1 MNYGRWLGS
10 VVAGM
15 VLMAGVG
22 VDAAGPAAG
31 PNQQASSVSGTPSSG
46 GWAVVADRLRAG
58 AREAAW
64 RHDAVTEA
72 PTTAQFGQCLD
83 LNRGFWL
90 GRLRKDG
97 FFEPVTDL
105 RRRTGADASEAPE
118 ARSQAAALWA
128 LASLCRERPTP
139 EARQALMLGLDAF
152 ARHTREFPVRASA
165 PLLPEDTEIYTATV
179 AGLALSMLEMTAG
192 RERDLTPDGLRQI
205 ELWLKNHLTWL
216 AAMEIGEGGWAVK
229 YVTLDNSRD
238 TTTEPATDGLCFLAA
253 VRAARW
259 FGRPEELARLTD
271 HGRLL
276 ARRYTGD
283 GWQNLRDPAATRA
296 FLVFGA
302 AAYRELAQAGGP
314 DADVFRALAVG
325 AAWWLVL
332 DQGAARRER
341 GLPQAAL
348 ILVTGARAAAE
359 AGDPAAAARLNALA
373 DPLLRRLVTWQVDG
387 PLAAENPYLRRFGKL
402 PPRSTGGFMTGDDTG
417 LLRIGDQLVPVQ
429 ALLTAVRAAP
439 LPTKP

>member
-1 MNYGRWLGS
+1 MRYGRWLGS
-10 VVAGM
+10 AVTGLVLAAGAR
-15 VLMAGVG
+15 AGAAG
-22 VDAAGPAAG
+22 PTAAGPAA
-31 PNQQASSVSGTPSSG
+31 VSGTPSSG
-46 GWAVVADRLRAG
+46 GWAVVAERLRAG

-64 RHDAVTEA
+64 RHDAAAEA
-72 PTTAQFGQCLD
+72 PAPAQLGQCMD

-90 GRLRKDG
+90 GRLRPDG
-97 FFEPVTDL
+97 FFDPVTDL
-105 RRRTGADASEAPE
+105 RRRSGAGAPE
-118 ARSQAAALWA
+118 AVDARAQAAALWA

-165 PLLPEDTEIYTATV
+165 PLLPNDPEIYTATV
-179 AGLALSMLEMTAG
+179 ACLALSMLEMTAG
-192 RERDLTPDGLRQI
+192 RERDLTPEGLRQI

-216 AAMEIGEGGWAVK
+216 AAMETGEGGWAVK
-229 YVTLDNSRD
+229 YVTLDQSRD

-259 FGRPEELARLTD
+259 LGRAEQVARLTD

-283 GWQNLRDPAATRA
+283 GWRNLRDPAATRA

-302 AAYRELAQAGGP
+302 AAYRELAQAGGA
-314 DADVFRALAVG
+314 DAEVFRALVVG
-325 AAWWLVL
+325 AAWWLAL

-341 GLPQAAL
+341 GLPQTTL
-348 ILVTGARAAAE
+348 MLLTGARTAAE
-359 AGDPAAAARLNALA
+359 AGDPAAAARLDALSG
-373 DPLLRRLVTWQVDG
+373 PLLRRLVTWQAGG

-402 PPRSTGGFMTGDDTG
+402 PPRTAGGFMTGDETG
-417 LLRIGDQLVPVQ
+417 LIRIGDQLVPVQ
-429 ALLTAVRAAP
+429 ALLTASR
-439 LPTKP
+439 